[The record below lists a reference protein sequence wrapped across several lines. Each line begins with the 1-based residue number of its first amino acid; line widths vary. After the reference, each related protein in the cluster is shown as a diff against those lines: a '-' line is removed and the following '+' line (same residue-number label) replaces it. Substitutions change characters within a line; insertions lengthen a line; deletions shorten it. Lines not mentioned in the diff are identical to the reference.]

1 MKILFLH
8 TNFPGQFK
16 HICKYFAEIGHDVR
30 FICITHYGRS
40 IRKVQKFKIREIQDV
55 NKTSDDRTFKEKTS
69 TAEQYR
75 QAFIEFA
82 QNNWIPEIVISHSGW
97 GCGLHVKEI
106 WPQTKLISYL
116 EWWFNPSSEVYT
128 YDPNNSYL
136 GLSTNSIHKHWLR
149 NVSISIELA
158 SADKIVAPSNWQKK
172 QLPKKLN

>member
-1 MKILFLH
+1 MQTFRAL
-8 TNFPGQFK
+8 
-16 HICKYFAEIGHDVR
+16 GHDVR
-30 FICITHYGRS
+30 FICKTHYGRS

-55 NKTSDDRTFKEKTS
+55 DDAPNNKTDKEKTS

-75 QAFIEFA
+75 QAFIDFTKD
-82 QNNWIPEIVISHSGW
+82 NWIPEIVISHSGW

-158 SADKIVAPSNWQKK
+158 SADNIVAPSNWQKK
-172 QLPKKLN
+172 QLPKIFKITVK